1 MTDSLSENYTISD
14 IHCSAP
20 DVLTRLPV
28 NWTQWAGAVLGS
40 LLVGLTGVLPL
51 IIVPSKLGAGS
62 VSDENLKYLL
72 GFAVGGLLGD
82 VFLHLLPETYQHMI
96 DNNEEGGHTRIG
108 SAILC
113 GILSFL
119 VLEKI
124 LELSNPETNPELREA
139 SERKIVGY
147 LNLFAN
153 CTDNLLHGLAVGT
166 SFLASTKLG
175 VTTTA
180 AILLHEIPHEFGD
193 FAILLKSGFE
203 RWEAAKAQ
211 MCTALVGLLGA
222 LIALM
227 FESSSNLEAALMY
240 VLPFTAGGFL
250 NIALV
255 SLVPDLM
262 QEKNPYSALCQLLCV
277 IGGISAMSLLTLME

>member
-1 MTDSLSENYTISD
+1 
-14 IHCSAP
+14 
-20 DVLTRLPV
+20 
-28 NWTQWAGAVLGS
+28 
-40 LLVGLTGVLPL
+40 
-51 IIVPSKLGAGS
+51 
-62 VSDENLKYLL
+62 
-72 GFAVGGLLGD
+72 
-82 VFLHLLPETYQHMI
+82 MI
-96 DNNEEGGHTRIG
+96 DNQEEGGHTRIG

-113 GILSFL
+113 GILTFL

-139 SERKIVGY
+139 SNKKIVGY
-147 LNLFAN
+147 LNLLAN

-166 SFLASTKLG
+166 SFLASNKLG
-175 VTTTA
+175 ITTTA

-203 RWEAAKAQ
+203 RFNCHCLFQILIFWCRWEAAKAQ
-211 MCTALVGLLGA
+211 MCTAIVGLLGA
-222 LIALM
+222 LLALL
-227 FESSSNLEAALMY
+227 FESSSNLENALMY

-262 QEKNPYSALCQLLCV
+262 TEKQPGSAFLQLLCV